1 MENIEPLTRDLPD
14 PSSAERFFA
23 EFSQRHPS
31 EAKRL
36 AKNRSLLS
44 DLLSVASYSPLLAS
58 TVLQNPEYV
67 RWLGRERLDQKVR
80 EKEELLESLARF
92 ALTHTQ
98 IRPAVVLSRFRRREL
113 IRIFLKDIRGLGT
126 IAELTEEISN
136 LADAILEY
144 ALQVSR
150 QELDNRYGMP
160 LTIDGHGKSARAEF
174 CVIALGKLGSKE
186 LNYSSDIDLLF
197 VYSSDGT
204 TAGQGS
210 KGKVSN
216 KQYFVKLAEFVSKLV
231 SDPTGE
237 GGAYRVDH
245 RLRPHGRVGAL
256 AVSLE
261 EAKSYYRDSAQLWE
275 KQVLIRSRNSA
286 GDGSLFHD
294 FYKAV
299 EPYVFS
305 PDETVENALENVLR
319 SKQKIDLEKIRR
331 TGFDVKLGV
340 GGIREIEF
348 IAQALQLA
356 FGAEDKW
363 LRAPHTLISLS
374 RLADRGLISE
384 KEFTQLHQAYVFLRR
399 VEHRLQMEHGL
410 QTHLVP
416 GDQTRREL
424 LALRTGLSGA
434 VELSKELARHTSNV
448 STIFKRFFDRTEY
461 AEIGDP
467 RKGKPGKLPKAAG
480 SAEFV
485 PEPEILEG
493 LSPEKIDV
501 LERLNLFARPFAPLL
516 SSGAVG
522 IEDLPVCG
530 SAMTD
535 PDPHMAMMAAANGKD
550 SDYAA
555 KLAEL
560 RREWSRQTLGI
571 VIADVCGTIG
581 LDRARSMQTELAEAS
596 IYAAEAVAASRLDA
610 LFEPAG
616 SRPSWNIIGL
626 GKLGGG
632 GMDYH
637 SDLDLLIVHNDSGP
651 SPSEGRTH
659 SEFYAKAVE
668 IFVTALS
675 SLTREGSLY
684 KVDLRLRPDGKS
696 GATSIGVSALF
707 DYFRHR
713 SVVWEWLAYV
723 KARSV
728 LSSEGFDGEV
738 EQELRRII
746 HERAS
751 ETPANELRAEA
762 WRIRHRLETEKSG
775 GTRGKSIDLK
785 YGEGG
790 LQDVYFAIRYLQ
802 LVTGLA
808 DEEEDRSTRRTLDR
822 LLEAD
827 SLSEQ
832 NFEAL
837 TEGYRFLSEL
847 DHNIRLTV
855 GRSTLVPL
863 GNLPVLE
870 LIAQRMSYGDPNNL
884 LEELASHRLAVREA
898 FESVLR
904 SD

>member
-14 PSSAERFFA
+14 PASAERFIA

-31 EAKRL
+31 EARRL
-36 AKNRSLLS
+36 AKDKSLFS

-58 TVLQNPEYV
+58 TVLQNPEYI
-67 RWLGRERLDQKVR
+67 RWLGRERRDQKVR
-80 EKEELLESLARF
+80 EKDELLESLARF

-98 IRPAVVLSRFRRREL
+98 IPPAVMLSRFRRREL

-150 QELDNRYGMP
+150 QELDNRFGMP
-160 LTIDGHGKSARAEF
+160 LQIDGHGKSARAEF

-204 TAGQGS
+204 TSGQGA

-216 KQYFVKLAEFVSKLV
+216 KQYFVKLAESVSKLV

-245 RLRPHGRVGAL
+245 RLRPHGRVGSL
-256 AVSLE
+256 AVSLQ

-275 KQVLIRSRNSA
+275 KQVLIRSRNAA
-286 GDGSLFHD
+286 GDGGLFQD
-294 FYKAV
+294 FYKAI

-305 PDETVENALENVLR
+305 AEETVENALENVLR

-331 TGFDVKLGV
+331 SGFDVKLGV

-356 FGAEDKW
+356 YGSEDRW

-374 RLADRGLISE
+374 RLADRGLLSE
-384 KEFTQLHQAYVFLRR
+384 KEFTRLHQAYVFLRR
-399 VEHRLQMEHGL
+399 VEHRVQMEHGL

-416 GDQTRREL
+416 ADEDRRGL
-424 LALRTGLSGA
+424 LAARMGLSGA
-434 VELSKELARHTSNV
+434 EELISELNRHTSNV
-448 STIFKRFFDRTEY
+448 SSIFKRFFDRTEY

-467 RKGKPGKLPKAAG
+467 RKGKPRKRPKTAAPPDF
-480 SAEFV
+480 SPD
-485 PEPEILEG
+485 PEVLEG
-493 LSPEKIDV
+493 LPPEKIEV
-501 LERLNLFARPFAPLL
+501 LNLLDRFARPFAPLL
-516 SSGAVG
+516 RSGAVG
-522 IEDLPVCG
+522 VEEIPSCG
-530 SAMTD
+530 SNVAAN
-535 PDPHMAMMAAANGKD
+535 DPHSAMMSAACDPAG
-550 SDYAA
+550 DYAA
-555 KLAEL
+555 RLAGL
-560 RREWSRQTLGI
+560 RREWSRQMLAI
-571 VIADVCGTIG
+571 VIADVCGTVG
-581 LDRARSMQTELAEAS
+581 LGKAKSMQTELAEAS
-596 IYAAEAVAASRLDA
+596 IAAAEAVAALRLKD
-610 LFEPAG
+610 LFGESDPK
-616 SRPSWNIIGL
+616 PTWNIIGL

-637 SDLDLLIVHNDSGP
+637 SDLDLLLVYDDASRP
-651 SPSEGRTH
+651 PAEGRTH
-659 SEFYAKAVE
+659 GEFYSKAVE

-684 KVDLRLRPDGKS
+684 KVDLRLRPDGNS
-696 GATSIGVSALF
+696 GATSIGVSTLY
-707 DYFRHR
+707 DYFRER
-713 SVVWEWLAYV
+713 SVPWEWLAYV

-728 LSSEGFDGEV
+728 LSTGGFGGEV
-738 EQELRRII
+738 EHELRRII
-746 HERAS
+746 HERAA
-751 ETPANELRAEA
+751 EIPAEELRNEA

-802 LVTGLA
+802 LATGLA
-808 DEEEDRSTRRTLDR
+808 DDEKDRSTGHTLQR
-822 LLEAD
+822 LLDAG
-827 SLSEQ
+827 SLSEP

-837 TEGYRFLSEL
+837 SEGYRFLSEL

-863 GNLPVLE
+863 GNVPVLD
-870 LIAQRMSYGDPNNL
+870 LIAERMSFGSHRKV
-884 LEELASHRLAVREA
+884 LEDLASHRLAVREA
-898 FESVLR
+898 FESILKPR
-904 SD
+904 

>member
-23 EFSQRHPS
+23 EFLDRHPS

-36 AKNRSLLS
+36 SKDRSLLS
-44 DLLSVASYSPLLAS
+44 DLLSIASYSPLLAS

-67 RWLGRERLDQKVR
+67 RWLGRERRDRKVR

-92 ALTHTQ
+92 ALTNTQ
-98 IRPAVVLSRFRRREL
+98 VPRAVVLSRFRRREL

-144 ALQVSR
+144 ALQVSK
-150 QELDNRYGMP
+150 QELDNRFGMP
-160 LTIDGHGKSARAEF
+160 LAIDEHGKSARAEF

-197 VYSSDGT
+197 LFSSEGNT
-204 TAGQGS
+204 SGQGS

-286 GDGSLFHD
+286 GDGALFHE

-305 PDETVENALENVLR
+305 PDETVENALGNVLR

-331 TGFDVKLGV
+331 SGFDVKLGV

-356 FGAEDKW
+356 YGAEDKW

-416 GDQTRREL
+416 EDRSRREL
-424 LALRTGLSGA
+424 LASRSGLSGA
-434 VELSKELARHTSNV
+434 GELSGELKRHTSNV

-461 AEIGDP
+461 AGIGDP
-467 RKGKPGKLPKAAG
+467 RKGKPGKLPKAA
-480 SAEFV
+480 AVPEFA
-485 PEPEILEG
+485 PEPEALEG
-493 LSPEKIDV
+493 LSPGQVDV
-501 LERLNLFARPFAPLL
+501 LNRLNLFARPFAPLL
-516 SSGAVG
+516 RSGDVRV
-522 IEDLPVCG
+522 EDLPSCG
-530 SAMTD
+530 SQPTD
-535 PDPHMAMMAAANGKD
+535 HGPDGALTAAVSDAGA
-550 SDYAA
+550 DYAA
-555 KLAEL
+555 KLAGL
-560 RREWSRQTLGI
+560 RREWSRQMLRI
-571 VIADVCGTIG
+571 VIADVCGAIG
-581 LDRARSMQTELAEAS
+581 LDEAKSMQTKLAEAS
-596 IYAAEAVAASRLDA
+596 IFAAESITASRLES
-610 LFEPAG
+610 LFETHG
-616 SRPSWNIIGL
+616 LRPSWNIIGL

-637 SDLDLLIVHNDSGP
+637 SDLDLLLVYDDSAAP
-651 SPSEGRTH
+651 PSEGRTH
-659 SEFYAKAVE
+659 AEFYAKAVE

-675 SLTREGSLY
+675 SLTKEGSLY

-696 GATSIGVSALF
+696 GATSIGVSALH

-723 KARSV
+723 KARTV
-728 LSSEGFDGEV
+728 LGSEGFAGRV
-738 EQELRRII
+738 ERELRRII

-751 ETPANELRAEA
+751 EIPGDELRAEA

-775 GTRGKSIDLK
+775 GTRGRSIDLK

-802 LVTGLA
+802 LATGLA
-808 DEEEDRSTRRTLDR
+808 DDEEDRSTLHTLKR
-822 LLEAD
+822 LLVAD
-827 SLSEQ
+827 SLSDAAY
-832 NFEAL
+832 EAMF
-837 TEGYRFLSEL
+837 EGYRFLSEL

-863 GNLPVLE
+863 GNVPVLD
-870 LIAQRMSYGDPNNL
+870 LIAQRMSYGSHSRL
-884 LEELASHRLAVREA
+884 LEDLAAHRLAVRDTFEA
-898 FESVLR
+898 ILKPR
-904 SD
+904 